1 MLDNRIAV
9 VVFKSREDENRA
21 SDGLFDFLAR
31 REDVEV
37 IGVPHLVDIA
47 ADGAVMQKL
56 REIDGQMLVVGQMQA
71 RAIHWLLE
79 KNGLQGPFV
88 EVQQDG
94 PGQSGPGQD
103 GPVQGKAVWCL
114 GIVGLEA
121 HTAVEACGD
130 CLDGICERVEIV
142 AESGR
147 KSEMVRID
155 ESTSTRWY
163 PVVDFERCTNCLEC
177 LNFCLFGVF
186 GLDESESLAIDQPD
200 ACRPGCPACSRI
212 CPEGAI
218 MFPDHHDPA
227 ISGDPQASSGG
238 LKLDLSQLFG
248 GVDPTALDTTAMAA
262 LERDRAMTKKKAD
275 ERQPPEPKSRG
286 DGKKT
291 DLDSLVD
298 GLDELEL

>member
-1 MLDNRIAV
+1 MVNNRIAV
-9 VVFKSREDENRA
+9 VVFKSREDENQT
-21 SDGLFDFLAR
+21 SDGLLDFLAR
-31 REDVEV
+31 RGDVEV
-37 IGVPHLVDIA
+37 IAVPHLVDIA
-47 ADGAVMQKL
+47 ADGEVMRHL
-56 REIDGQMLVVGQMQA
+56 REIDGPMLVVGQMQA

-88 EVQQDG
+88 EVQQG
-94 PGQSGPGQD
+94 RAGQGR
-103 GPVQGKAVWCL
+103 AVWCL

-121 HTAVEACGD
+121 SMAVEACGD
-130 CLDGICERVEIV
+130 CLDGICERLGIV
-142 AESGR
+142 VESGQN
-147 KSEMVRID
+147 SEMVRID
-155 ESTSTRWY
+155 EPTSTRWY

-212 CPEGAI
+212 CPQGAI

-227 ISGDPQASSGG
+227 ISGDPQASSEG

-248 GVDPTALDTTAMAA
+248 SVDPAALDPTAMAA
-262 LERDRAMTKKKAD
+262 LERNRAMTEKKAD
-275 ERQPPEPKSRG
+275 DRRPPEPKPRG
-286 DGKKT
+286 DGKKM